1 MMEDTIISVNTLKQ
15 QLYRRFQSNRV
26 HIHEE
31 NGIVTLTP
39 IENSQD
45 DGLNDYES
53 ITQKRLAFM
62 GCMEGEFWMS
72 DDFDDPI
79 EEMREYM

>member
-1 MMEDTIISVNTLKQ
+1 MEDTIISVNTLKQ
-15 QLYRRFQSNRV
+15 QLYRRFRSNRV
-26 HIHEE
+26 HMHEE

-39 IENSQD
+39 IEKSQD
-45 DGLNDYES
+45 ESKDYEK
-53 ITQKRLAFM
+53 IRQKRLAFM

-79 EEMREYM
+79 EEMRDYM